1 MNMLKAYVELN
12 WEIDLKQFAICQ
24 AIINYR
30 KAIRTNDPLLK
41 RAARRIFSPIW
52 SARRHPIYRLIE
64 IANEIQLMQL
74 YPEIREV
81 IEKYCVVSRSGIYE
95 QHQGLDAILEE
106 LNKMLKTLI
115 PPVPQYH
122 HWKIAARNCKKF
134 FELRS
139 NLFKSI
145 GYNDLPSSGLRTRP
159 ESTIECQ
166 RFRIH
171 LRSHEFVDPA
181 NTRTSCRS
189 LGNDELSDQL
199 KNFTYLAKQARKNYI
214 VEIFINQ
221 NSSSFFRKI
230 PITKQEVDMQDNE
243 ENMTKAEISLKIET
257 FLEQLS
263 ETARKKYSGFRSKKR
278 DELLSILQEIKCL
291 FNSDNEF
298 NNQDSLE
305 NS

>member
-1 MNMLKAYVELN
+1 MFIYL
-12 WEIDLKQFAICQ
+12 Q

-41 RAARRIFSPIW
+41 RAARKIFFPIW

-64 IANEIQLMQL
+64 IADEIQLMQL
-74 YPEIREV
+74 YPEICEV

-106 LNKMLKTLI
+106 VNKMLKTLI
-115 PPVPQYH
+115 LSVPQYY
-122 HWKIAARNCKKF
+122 HWKIVTRNCKKF
-134 FELRS
+134 FKLRS

-145 GYNDLPSSGLRTRP
+145 GYNDLLSSGSRIRP
-159 ESTIECQ
+159 ESTIEYQ

-171 LRSHEFVDPA
+171 LRSHEFVDP
-181 NTRTSCRS
+181 
-189 LGNDELSDQL
+189 
-199 KNFTYLAKQARKNYI
+199 
-214 VEIFINQ
+214 
-221 NSSSFFRKI
+221 
-230 PITKQEVDMQDNE
+230 QEVDMQDNK

-257 FLEQLS
+257 LLEQLS
-263 ETARKKYSGFRSKKR
+263 ETAQKKYFRFRSKKR